1 MMLINEVAVLDGL
14 NNPSRSKM
22 KQYRAEQVTK
32 YLLRYTHC
40 DRRKFKEWLKEQRE
54 FKEWL
59 EQQIKREDDEP
70 C

>member
-1 MMLINEVAVLDGL
+1 
-14 NNPSRSKM
+14 M
-22 KQYRAEQVTK
+22 KNYRAEQVTK

-40 DRRKFKEWLKEQRE
+40 DRRKFKEWLKEQRK

-59 EQQIKREDDEP
+59 EQQIKRKEDEP